1 MNHNFETQ
9 GTHYLRD
16 SSAVSSAEGGLNLG
30 DVKNTVMRKLSLI
43 IAITLGMTSLAFFKT
58 MLIPSAYVASVE
70 LLPESLNVETKV
82 TGNGDSGEVR
92 EDITAVELDDIQLKK
107 LKSPATIS
115 KALETLQGKYPKLN
129 YKTLTNDLS
138 VEFIRDSQNKKNV
151 LSVSYEHAD
160 KQQVADVME
169 VLTQTFLDYSAN
181 ERLEGIERGIAV
193 LETQIPKVSVRVR
206 GLEGQ
211 MQSLRE
217 RYGFIEPEVS
227 LDPITSR
234 KSIMAQE
241 QDNVANELQQ
251 MRSKLRNLDRELS
264 FQATTSPTAIELAT
278 PRYEGLL
285 KRLREID
292 VEIGRK
298 SAIFSNR
305 TAEMQVL
312 QEERRRIVGLT
323 KQATQAIRQK
333 LVNDIRTLE
342 NRQRVA
348 QRESAKIQSE
358 LKNWSTVANDY
369 SKLKEELTI
378 ARAELNGFTQKRDAL
393 SIDAARQG
401 TPWELLAPADEPES
415 TDLSTGNRLL
425 LGSSFGLLLGIG
437 MALMLDKSQKIVYT
451 SAKAEEITNLPVLGH
466 IPHTLQSK
474 KPALFSQEKSADYK
488 QLPPSENVND
498 LDLYREPDASGALA
512 FPNMFSS
519 SVEAFRSFAA
529 NLGLLNFSTDSE
541 FLKFDTNL
549 RSIAVTSAVSGEG
562 KSTIALNLARASA
575 SMGRKVL
582 LVDADVRSKVRLT
595 ESLGLESEVGLKNLL
610 NQPSSALAL
619 KHVKQSPLDEN
630 LYVLSSGY
638 DELVGHESS
647 RLLASGQMFMLME
660 ELKENFDLVIYD
672 MCAIVGYADVNLL
685 ARKTDGVILVT
696 GLGKID
702 ETLLTRAVEQL
713 KMASVPILGIAANDV
728 TKV

>member
-1 MNHNFETQ
+1 MNQNFETQ
-9 GTHYLRD
+9 GMHYLRD

-30 DVKNTVMRKLSLI
+30 DVKNTVMRKLPLI

-58 MLIPSAYVASVE
+58 MIIPSAYVASVE

-115 KALETLQGKYPKLN
+115 KAVEMLQGKYPKLN
-129 YKTLTNDLS
+129 YKTLTKDLS
-138 VEFIRDSQNKKNV
+138 IKFIRDSQNKKNV

-241 QDNVANELQQ
+241 EDNVANELQQ

-298 SAIFSNR
+298 SAIFSDR

-312 QEERRRIVGLT
+312 KEERQRIVGLT
-323 KQATQAIRQK
+323 KQATQAIRQR
-333 LVNDIRTLE
+333 LINDIRTLE
-342 NRQRVA
+342 NRQKVA

-358 LKNWSTVANDY
+358 LKNWSTVANKY
-369 SKLKEELTI
+369 SKLEQDLTT
-378 ARAELNGFTQKRDAL
+378 ARTELNGFTHKRDAL
-393 SIDAARQG
+393 LIDAARQG
-401 TPWELLAPADEPES
+401 TPWELLAPADEPQS

-451 SAKAEEITNLPVLGH
+451 TAKAEEITNLPVLGH
-466 IPHTLQSK
+466 IPHTPQTK
-474 KPALFSQEKSADYK
+474 KPALFGQEKGANYK
-488 QLPPSENVND
+488 QLPPSNNVND
-498 LDLYREPDASGALA
+498 LDLYREPGASGTLA

-549 RSIAVTSAVSGEG
+549 RSIAVTSAISGEG
-562 KSTIALNLARASA
+562 KSTVALNLARASA

-610 NQPSSALAL
+610 NQSSSALAL
-619 KHVKQSPLDEN
+619 KHVKQSPLDDN
-630 LYVLSSGY
+630 LYVLSSGF

-660 ELKENFDLVIYD
+660 ELKDNFDLVIYD
-672 MCAIVGYADVNLL
+672 MCAVVGYADVNLL

-713 KMASVPILGIAANDV
+713 KMASVPVLGIAANDV